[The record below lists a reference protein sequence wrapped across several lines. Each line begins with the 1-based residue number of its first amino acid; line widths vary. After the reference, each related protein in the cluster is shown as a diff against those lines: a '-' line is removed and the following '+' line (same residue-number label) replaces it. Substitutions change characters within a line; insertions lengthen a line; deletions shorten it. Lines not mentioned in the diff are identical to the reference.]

1 MLLAIDTATK
11 MLGLALYDGET
22 LLAEQMWR
30 TGNKHNT
37 ILAPSIAHML
47 AMCDVATEDLTL
59 IAVANGPGS
68 YAGLRIGV
76 ALAKGM
82 AAVNTL
88 PLIGVNTLDIIAAGQ
103 PFSNTRHQLICVVQA
118 GRKRIIAGVYQVKK
132 GRWEAVETPEITT
145 WDALLGSLEGSFHVA
160 GEIDPAGQEA
170 IAAIASTDDNET
182 LSVSM
187 VDAARRVRRS
197 GFLAQEAWRRYHAG
211 DASDFLPAKLV
222 PVYLN
227 SPG

>member
-11 MLGLALYDGET
+11 MLGLALHAGDT
-22 LLAEQMWR
+22 LIAEKMWR
-30 TGNKHNT
+30 TGNKHNM
-37 ILAPSIAHML
+37 ILAPTIEHML
-47 AMCDVATEDLTL
+47 TICDVDKSDLTM

-82 AAVNTL
+82 AAVKNL
-88 PLIGVNTLDIIAAGQ
+88 PLIGVSTLDIIAAGQ
-103 PFSNTRHQLICVVQA
+103 TFTNTRHQLICVVQA

-145 WDALLGSLEGSFHVA
+145 WADLLASLEGSYYVA
-160 GEIDPAGQEA
+160 GEVDPAGREA
-170 IAAIASTDDNET
+170 IAMTEDNEE
-182 LSVSM
+182 LSVSL
-187 VDAARRVRRS
+187 VEAARRARRT

-211 DASDFLPAKLV
+211 EPSDFLPAKLT